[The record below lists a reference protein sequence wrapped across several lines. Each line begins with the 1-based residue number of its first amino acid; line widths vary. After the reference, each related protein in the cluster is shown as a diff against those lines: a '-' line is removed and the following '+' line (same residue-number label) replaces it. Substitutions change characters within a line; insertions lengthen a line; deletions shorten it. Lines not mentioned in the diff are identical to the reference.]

1 MKPIYPIKIS
11 HDIIKDMSWVNSPE
25 YSKYILHISNVC
37 KTFPSLLIAYSAD
50 TDAEKFTSLISE
62 DIIKHGINVFKP
74 EYPVPLSA
82 LSYALT
88 SRNIPLGIYIEND
101 SSEVTMT
108 FISTHGGLFDEQDLL
123 TSYCPKS
130 NKTGVIGHTDLLS
143 SYVNNLKGFVD
154 IFIEKGFSFSELICP
169 FVELEQ
175 RLRDCSEFSLLFEKD
190 IKGYKA
196 IISSNG
202 SKLRLFKSDSSEI
215 PTEEIAQILCKYL
228 KYERLCTGTILCP
241 IESKKMF
248 SEFGNFQGING
259 TSSDIC
265 YNAAFTDLFLGWWKD
280 GLITLQGS
288 SCMGDGILAAIYFV
302 EALRN

>member
-11 HDIIKDMSWVNSPE
+11 HDIIKDMSWVNNPE
-25 YSKYILHISNVC
+25 YAKYILHISNVC

-50 TDAEKFTSLISE
+50 TDAEKFTNLISE
-62 DIIKHGINVFKP
+62 DIIKLGINVFKP

-123 TSYCPKS
+123 TNYCPKS
-130 NKTGVIGHTDLLS
+130 NKTGVIGNTDLLS

-154 IFIEKGFSFSELICP
+154 IFIEKGFCFSDFVCP
-169 FVELEQ
+169 FAELEQ
-175 RLRDCSEFSLLFEKD
+175 RLRDCSEFSLLFEKNPN
-190 IKGYKA
+190 GYKA
-196 IISSNG
+196 IISKNG
-202 SKLRLFKSDSSEI
+202 SKLKLYKSDSEI
-215 PTEEIAQILCKYL
+215 PTEEIAQVLCKYM
-228 KYERLCTGTILCP
+228 KSERLCTGSILCP
-241 IESKKMF
+241 TESKNKF
-248 SEFGNFQGING
+248 SEFGDLQGING
-259 TSSDIC
+259 NCSDVC
-265 YNAAFTDLFLGWWKD
+265 YNAAFSDLFLGWWND

-302 EALRN
+302 EALRS